1 MSTLLPL
8 AADYIERMANPV
20 FGIATNE
27 DYAIKFGKLLE
38 SEDFEARL
46 REEIET
52 LRDTDVLSSHGWLW
66 LFDWAKS
73 TSVDLDQELL
83 LRLFHE
89 WASPFVRAEI
99 VQLATRGFQG
109 VTGVNDR
116 TNVFDFPNGFLA
128 RIMIDVI
135 RPGEGNNLERERSW
149 GTRAQSV
156 LVAFLQAGSPIAL
169 DAASALLRHR
179 WEGQRE
185 LLDFF
190 WVLHDSLDPE
200 TQGAWFDRLNPPRRF
215 DGES

>member
-1 MSTLLPL
+1 MS
-8 AADYIERMANPV
+8 NPV

-38 SEDFEARL
+38 SEDFEVRL
-46 REEIET
+46 REEIQA
-52 LRDTDVLSSHGWLW
+52 LKDPDALSSHGWLW

-73 TSVDLDQELL
+73 TSADLDQELL

-99 VQLATRGFQG
+99 VQLATRGFRG
-109 VTGVNDR
+109 ETGVNVGR
-116 TNVFDFPNGFLA
+116 NVSNFPNSFLA
-128 RIMIDVI
+128 RIMIEVT
-135 RPGEGNNLERERSW
+135 RPIEDNNPEQERSW

-179 WEGQRE
+179 WEGQGE
-185 LLDFF
+185 LLNFF
-190 WVLHDSLDPE
+190 WVLHESLDPE
-200 TQGAWFDRLNPPRRF
+200 TQGAWLDRLNPPRGSDSEF
-215 DGES
+215 